1 LARILKNTEGSEVEL
16 FWRGFSRISYRI
28 EIMNENKEFKWLVL
42 IYLLFAF
49 SIGFLLAKTIYDDR
63 PITKE
68 ELNELEK
75 TEWYE

>member
-1 LARILKNTEGSEVEL
+1 MNKEQLEL
-16 FWRGFSRISYRI
+16 
-28 EIMNENKEFKWLVL
+28 KEFKWLVL
-42 IYLLFAF
+42 IFLLFAF

-68 ELNELEK
+68 ELNELKK